1 MVCCKKLPSA
11 ETTWPPKYRRTG
23 CDHKARN
30 ELVAL
35 PAAGIPDPATGP
47 DSGIAER
54 PSRSI
59 EHRSEGSGVGSLTW
73 GPTCW
78 EAWRRVRAGHWVLT
92 YQTDLSSILNRTVYS
107 GDGVTTATSSTRALG
122 SGQNSA
128 MALARDVVLER
139 SETTTLPGRR
149 PRLRLVG
156 LASITVTF
164 LAASAAPTPLYA
176 NYQKTWGFSDLTT
189 TVVFGIYALAFLSA
203 LLVVGR
209 LSDHIGRRPMLLAG
223 IAGQV
228 LALGLFTDA
237 RSVATLV
244 AARIVQ
250 GLAAGTA
257 IGAVGAGMLD
267 IDQTR
272 GAVANATAPGLG
284 TASGVL
290 LSAFAVQWLPAPT
303 HLVYIVLAGVLLVQA
318 IGVVLLPETSPMA
331 PGARSSLVPQIALP
345 PQTRKPLLAAA
356 PVLFAVWALGGFYA
370 SLGPSLIDHLV
381 GSASVIDAGLGLG
394 ILTGV
399 GALAT
404 YVLRARPADRVMLIG
419 TRALM
424 AGVVVVLLSLWA
436 GSPPLFFLG
445 TAVAGIG
452 FGAGFQG
459 GIRLVAPLAHPDQ
472 RAGVLSVLFSISYVA
487 LGVPAV
493 IAGVAVVEGGGLVA
507 TSYAYG
513 LAVIALAATATF
525 NLVRLQRT
533 ASPSTASLL
542 TKECSR

>member
-1 MVCCKKLPSA
+1 M
-11 ETTWPPKYRRTG
+11 
-23 CDHKARN
+23 
-30 ELVAL
+30 
-35 PAAGIPDPATGP
+35 
-47 DSGIAER
+47 
-54 PSRSI
+54 
-59 EHRSEGSGVGSLTW
+59 
-73 GPTCW
+73 
-78 EAWRRVRAGHWVLT
+78 
-92 YQTDLSSILNRTVYS
+92 
-107 GDGVTTATSSTRALG
+107 TTATSGTRASG
-122 SGQNSA
+122 FGQNSA
-128 MALARDVVLER
+128 TGPALDVEFER
-139 SETTTLPGRR
+139 GEPTTLPGTWR

-176 NYQKTWGFSDLTT
+176 AYQKTWGFSDLTT

-209 LSDHIGRRPMLLAG
+209 LSDHIGRRPMLAAG
-223 IAGQV
+223 IAGQI
-228 LALGLFTDA
+228 LALGIFTDA
-237 RSVATLV
+237 HSVAALL

-303 HLVYIVLAGVLLVQA
+303 HLVYVVLAGVLLVQA
-318 IGVVLLPETSPMA
+318 VGVVLLPETSPMA

-404 YVLRARPADRVMLIG
+404 YVFRARPADRVMLIG

-445 TAVAGIG
+445 TAVAGVG

-507 TSYAYG
+507 TSCVYG

-533 ASPSTASLL
+533 ASPATASPS
-542 TKECSR
+542 TKECFR

>member
-1 MVCCKKLPSA
+1 
-11 ETTWPPKYRRTG
+11 
-23 CDHKARN
+23 
-30 ELVAL
+30 
-35 PAAGIPDPATGP
+35 
-47 DSGIAER
+47 
-54 PSRSI
+54 
-59 EHRSEGSGVGSLTW
+59 
-73 GPTCW
+73 
-78 EAWRRVRAGHWVLT
+78 
-92 YQTDLSSILNRTVYS
+92 
-107 GDGVTTATSSTRALG
+107 VTTATSSTRPSGFGQSSAIERAL
-122 SGQNSA
+122 
-128 MALARDVVLER
+128 DVELER
-139 SETTTLPGRR
+139 AEAPSAWR
-149 PRLRLVG
+149 PRLRLIG

-176 NYQKTWGFSDLTT
+176 TYQKSWGFSDLTT
-189 TVVFGIYALAFLSA
+189 TVVFGIYALTFLSA

-228 LALGLFTDA
+228 LALGIFTDA
-237 RSVATLV
+237 HSVTALL
-244 AARIVQ
+244 AGRIVQ

-303 HLVYIVLAGVLLVQA
+303 HLVYVVLAGVLLVQA
-318 IGVVLLPETSPMA
+318 VGVVLLPETSPMA

-345 PQTRKPLLAAA
+345 PQARKPLLAAA

-370 SLGPSLIDHLV
+370 SLGPSLINHLV

-404 YVLRARPADRVMLIG
+404 YVFRARPADRVMLIG

-424 AGVVVVLLSLWA
+424 AGVAVVLLSLWA
-436 GSPPLFFLG
+436 GSPPLFFMG
-445 TAVAGIG
+445 TAVAGVG

-507 TSYAYG
+507 TTCAYG

-533 ASPSTASLL
+533 ASPSTASPSIE
-542 TKECSR
+542 ECLR